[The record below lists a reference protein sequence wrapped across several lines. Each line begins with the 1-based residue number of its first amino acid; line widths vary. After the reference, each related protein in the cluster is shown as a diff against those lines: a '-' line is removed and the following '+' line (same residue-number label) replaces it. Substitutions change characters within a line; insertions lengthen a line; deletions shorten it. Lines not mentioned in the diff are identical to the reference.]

1 MKSLDYV
8 SYINSK
14 YYNMQ
19 TIYVLSSL
27 LSLVIL
33 FVTTYSVYKTYKS
46 NEKIKIYQYMQTRVL
61 IEMARKEGVVINSDE
76 LYTDAKNA

>member
-1 MKSLDYV
+1 M
-8 SYINSK
+8 
-14 YYNMQ
+14 
-19 TIYVLSSL
+19 VLSSI
-27 LSLVIL
+27 LSLIVLVII
-33 FVTTYSVYKTYKS
+33 TYSVYNTNKS

>member
-14 YYNMQ
+14 NYNMQ

-27 LSLVIL
+27 LSLIIL

-61 IEMARKEGVVINSDE
+61 IEMARKEGVVISSDE
-76 LYTDAKNA
+76 LYADAKNA

>member
-1 MKSLDYV
+1 MEAILF
-8 SYINSK
+8 
-14 YYNMQ
+14 
-19 TIYVLSSL
+19 LSSI

-33 FVTTYSVYKTYKS
+33 FVITYSVYQTSKS

-61 IEMARKEGVVINSDE
+61 IEMARKEGIVISSDE

>member
-1 MKSLDYV
+1 MEAILF
-8 SYINSK
+8 
-14 YYNMQ
+14 
-19 TIYVLSSL
+19 LSSI

-33 FVTTYSVYKTYKS
+33 FVITHSVYQTSKS